1 MGEAHELPL
10 KDPSI
15 RQQNIMAENT
25 SDKIKYRILRF
36 LDVTGFAVFDPIV
49 RLCFG
54 EEPKKQ
60 VEAIVKFI
68 VVPMIFLCFCVW
80 IWWTVAPQHKTKSGE
95 VPTPDIVVESAAINH
110 QFGAREDTKESDFLL
125 VGEERE
131 VALVAVEQQIV
142 SSSVILAERQAELV
156 VHEAAFTAQ
165 LEYRLAPLQ
174 AELGALKVNSRAS
187 ADEQKALIAV
197 EAEQIEA
204 GTGSTEALIAAIR
217 AESAAKDMTRAAE
230 TVLKDKIDAIRGEKY
245 KPREAARLAV
255 NSIADQ
261 VQFLNKRVDMLTS
274 ANRSMKVAAANDKL
288 SASEAKLAAATT
300 AKAALSEAKRVV
312 REEDSLA
319 RLEGQQYA
327 KAMTVYLQVKR
338 SLFTVFVGFIVAAVI
353 AIPLGILCGLNRIA
367 MACLTPIISI
377 FKPVSPVVWLL
388 IFQIVI
394 GAFFPDP
401 ESHPF
406 FLFFNSL
413 PIIGDLGINPALI
426 FSGCTVAMCAVWP
439 ALVNTALGVASIDK
453 DHINVARVLK
463 LNFWERLTKI
473 IIPSAMP
480 LVFAGL
486 RISLGVGWMVL
497 IAAEALSS
505 SDGLGKFVWDEYQ
518 NGSSFSFANIIY
530 ACFVVGIIGFF
541 LDRMMIVL
549 QRFVSFDDGNTSL

>member
-1 MGEAHELPL
+1 MVE
-10 KDPSI
+10 K
-15 RQQNIMAENT
+15 T

-60 VEAIVKFI
+60 IEAIVKYL
-68 VVPMIFLCFCVW
+68 VVPIIFICFCVW
-80 IWWTVAPQHKTKSGE
+80 VWATVAPKHKTKSGE
-95 VPTPDIVVESAAINH
+95 VPTPDVVLLSASIND
-110 QFGAREDTKESDFLL
+110 QFAEREATKESDFLL
-125 VGEERE
+125 VGAERE
-131 VALVAVEQQIV
+131 AA
-142 SSSVILAERQAELV
+142 LAEVRAEIEASAAVLTAREAELTA
-156 VHEAAFTAQ
+156 HEEAYTAQ
-165 LEYRLAPLQ
+165 LDQRIAPLKMKLDDIK
-174 AELGALKVNSRAS
+174 ARNKVTAVG
-187 ADEQKALIAV
+187 QKALI
-197 EAEQIEA
+197 EIESKLIEE
-204 GTGSTEALIAAIR
+204 GTGSVEALIAAIR
-217 AESAAKDMTRAAE
+217 TESANKDAGRAE
-230 TVLKDKIDAIRGEKY
+230 ENLIKDQIEAIRSEKY
-245 KPREAARLAV
+245 KPLEEARLAV
-255 NSIADQ
+255 NAIADQ
-261 VQFLNKRVDMLTS
+261 VQFLNKRVDMLTTS
-274 ANRSMKVAAANDKL
+274 NRSMKVAQAKQKL
-288 SASEAKLAAATT
+288 ADSEANLAAATSS
-300 AKAALSEAKRVV
+300 KAALSEAKKVV
-312 REEDSLA
+312 RAEDSLK

-338 SLFTVFVGFIVAAVI
+338 SIFTVFVGFIVAAVI

-388 IFQIVI
+388 IFQIVV

-413 PIIGDLGINPALI
+413 PIIGGLGINPALI

-480 LVFAGL
+480 LIFAGL

-549 QRFVSFDDGNTSL
+549 QRLVSFDDGQTSL